1 MRHKTCNLRRALGWA
16 ATALLCLSGTSAIA
30 EEPVTLFAAAS
41 TTEAVT
47 AAAAAFE
54 AAGGGPVRTVFAGS
68 STLAQQ
74 ILRGAPADLFL
85 SANTAWMDHLAAR
98 GAVEA
103 GSRVDLVGNRLVL
116 VAPADSPLD
125 VALKPG
131 SPLAA
136 ALGERR
142 LAMADPAHVPAGV
155 YAKNALQALGL
166 WEKIEPRA
174 AFAGTVRA
182 ALALVERGEVAAGI
196 VYATDVRIVPRLRA
210 VAAFPPESHGTI
222 AYPLAVVAG
231 RGRPPVA
238 ALHRFLTGP
247 KGRAIFRAHGFLPL
261 GPQG

>member
-1 MRHKTCNLRRALGWA
+1 MRHRTCDVLRAVACAG
-16 ATALLCLSGTSAIA
+16 ALLCLFGATADA
-30 EEPVTLFAAAS
+30 DEPVTLFAAAS

-47 AAAAAFE
+47 AAAAAF
-54 AAGGGPVRTVFAGS
+54 AAEGGGPVRTVFAGS

-116 VAPADSPLD
+116 VAPADSSLD
-125 VALKPG
+125 IALGPG
-131 SPLAA
+131 SGLAA

-142 LAMADPAHVPAGV
+142 LAMADPAHVPAGL
-155 YAKNALQALGL
+155 YAKDALQRLGL
-166 WEKIEPRA
+166 WRKIEPKA
-174 AFAGTVRA
+174 AFAGNVRA

-210 VAAFPPESHGTI
+210 VAEFPQESHGTI
-222 AYPLAVVAG
+222 AYPLAIVAG
-231 RGRPPVA
+231 RDRPPVA

-247 KGRAIFRAHGFLPL
+247 RGRAIFRAHGFVPL
-261 GPQG
+261 DTQG